1 MEVKYDKSKY
11 IEVTLLKQ
19 SMLYIKNGA
28 KLIDVYVRTNVIDEL
43 VFVFEKADTRELYY
57 KWKNHELK

>member
-19 SMLYIKNGA
+19 AMLYIKNGA
-28 KLIDVYVRTNVIDEL
+28 KLVDCYVRNNVIDEL
-43 VFVFEKADTRELYY
+43 VFVFEKADTQELYY
-57 KWKNHELK
+57 KWKKHELK

>member
-11 IEVTLLKQ
+11 VEIRILKQ
-19 SMLYIKNGA
+19 ATLYIKNGA
-28 KLIDVYVRTNVIDEL
+28 KLVDVYVRNNIIDEL
-43 VFVFEKADTRELYY
+43 VFVFEKEATKELYY

>member
-1 MEVKYDKSKY
+1 MDVKYDKSKY
-11 IEVTLLKQ
+11 VEIAILKQ
-19 SMLYIKNGA
+19 AILYIKNGA
-28 KLIDVYVRTNVIDEL
+28 KLVDCYVRTNVLDEL